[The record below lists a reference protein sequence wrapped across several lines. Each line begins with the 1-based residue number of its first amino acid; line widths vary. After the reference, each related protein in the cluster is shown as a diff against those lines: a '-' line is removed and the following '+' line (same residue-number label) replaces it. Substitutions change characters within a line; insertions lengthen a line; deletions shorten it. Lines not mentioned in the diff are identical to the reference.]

1 MCTLAGKVA
10 DKAMQSGVKPLGIAV
25 AEKASPLGIAISKGK
40 PSDIKGA
47 VRNVNGLVDTPYEKL
62 KGEMRK

>member
-10 DKAMQSGVKPLGIAV
+10 DKAMQSGVNPLGIAV
-25 AEKASPLGIAISKGK
+25 SEKASPLGIAISKGK